1 MRKMLSVI
9 FIIAIAAAC
18 LFAFGACVENVADKS
33 DLYGT
38 WYLAGN
44 YTEEGKDASV
54 TDFSKGFTLT
64 EDSNGNSVAY
74 VRFNG
79 IGGTEESCYA
89 LYDLSVENNIQLKEN
104 DRWGKT
110 LYTLNVISE
119 DVISVTLPAEDGN
132 GNVTAAVSYYT
143 RVDK

>member
-1 MRKMLSVI
+1 MSVI
-9 FIIAIAAAC
+9 FILAAAAAC

-44 YTEEGKDASV
+44 YTAEGKDASV
-54 TDFSKGFTLT
+54 TDYSRGFTLK
-64 EDSNGNSVAY
+64 ENSDGTCVAY

-79 IGGTEESCYA
+79 IGGTEESYYA
-89 LYDLSVENNIQLKEN
+89 LYDLTVENTVQLKEN

-110 LYTLNVISE
+110 VYTLNVVSE
-119 DVISVTLPAEDGN
+119 DIISVTLPAEDED
-132 GNVTAAVSYYT
+132 GNVTEAVSYYT
-143 RVDK
+143 RVEK

>member
-1 MRKMLSVI
+1 MSVI
-9 FIIAIAAAC
+9 FILAAAAAC
-18 LFAFGACVENVADKS
+18 LFAFGACVGNVADKS

-54 TDFSKGFTLT
+54 TDFTRGFTLD
-64 EDSNGNSVAY
+64 EDADGNCVAY
-74 VRFNG
+74 VHFSGVGG
-79 IGGTEESCYA
+79 IEESYYA
-89 LYDLSVENNIQLKEN
+89 LYDLTVENTVQLKES

-110 LYTLNVISE
+110 VYTLNVVSE
-119 DVISVTLPAEDGN
+119 DIISVTLPAEDEN
-132 GNVTAAVSYYT
+132 GNLTEAVSYYT